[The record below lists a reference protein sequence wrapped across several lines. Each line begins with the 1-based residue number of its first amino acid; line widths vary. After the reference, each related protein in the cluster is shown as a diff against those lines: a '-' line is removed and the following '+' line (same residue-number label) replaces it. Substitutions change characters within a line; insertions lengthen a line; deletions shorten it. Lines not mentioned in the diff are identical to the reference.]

1 MCTCMFI
8 IINVLKYF
16 IKLSVCRVRATNP
29 LLGKDEFSQ
38 YLRINTIGGSQT
50 GEIAPYFVVKP
61 KGRHVIKGHKTTELQ
76 CIANARPLH
85 ELGTLWFKDDIPIEN
100 TNGIDYIYN
109 DPWNRTL
116 SLINAKLTYTGRY
129 TCQIRF
135 LSGGYLPISSD
146 ADIFVLGLL
155 ILQMSYIRVNIRPN
169 NIFL

>member
-1 MCTCMFI
+1 M
-8 IINVLKYF
+8 Y
-16 IKLSVCRVRATNP
+16 VCRVRATNP

-38 YLRINTIGGSQT
+38 YLRINIIGGSPS

-61 KGRHVIKGHKTTELQ
+61 KGKHIIKGHKTTELQ

-129 TCQIRF
+129 TCQVRI
-135 LSGGYLPISSD
+135 LSGGYAPISAD

-155 ILQMSYIRVNIRPN
+155 KISYNLLTIYT
-169 NIFL
+169 